1 MCGLVNILNVHNHKE
16 SMPTKLFEYM
26 QHKLPVIISNIK
38 SFKKFISKYQC
49 GLLCDPTN
57 PKDIANKIDYL
68 IENKSRAIKMGKNG
82 YKAVLKE
89 FNWQLEEKKLLLFY
103 KRILLS

>member
-1 MCGLVNILNVHNHKE
+1 
-16 SMPTKLFEYM
+16 M
-26 QHKLPVIISNIK
+26 QHKLPVIMSNIK
-38 SFKKFISKYQC
+38 SFKKINSKYHF
-49 GLLCDPTN
+49 GLVCDPTN

-68 IENKSRAIKMGKNG
+68 IENKSKVIKMGKNG
-82 YKAVLKE
+82 YKTVLKE

>member
-1 MCGLVNILNVHNHKE
+1 MVNLLDIKNFEE
-16 SMPTKLFEYM
+16 SLPTKLFEYM
-26 QHKLPVIISNIK
+26 EYKLPIIASKIK
-38 SFKKFISKYQC
+38 SIKRIISKYQS
-49 GLLCDPTN
+49 GLLCDSTN